1 MNIYQNIKNMCDQA
15 GISTYRLCQ
24 ELGFSTA
31 LMSQWKSGRQEPSR
45 KKLQQIA
52 NYFNIPVEQLIVGK
66 REIKKSPDSEL
77 SEDDNINKI
86 INDLKNNADIM
97 PVTPTRKVPILG
109 NIACGTPIL
118 AEQNIDGYLD
128 VEVRSN
134 VTFALNCK
142 GDSMAP
148 KLLDEDVVLIHR
160 QPVVENGET
169 AAVLIGE
176 EATLKRVYIRENSII
191 LAPENLN
198 YEPIHLTG
206 EEMSNVSILG
216 KVVGYVR
223 YF

>member
-1 MNIYQNIKNMCDQA
+1 MISNAIKKIRKSANLTQKDLAMELNVSQQTIASWETGRTQPSVDFVIKLAKVFNCD
-15 GISTYRLCQ
+15 TTDL
-24 ELGFSTA
+24 F
-31 LMSQWKSGRQEPSR
+31 EP
-45 KKLQQIA
+45 
-52 NYFNIPVEQLIVGK
+52 ET
-66 REIKKSPDSEL
+66 KKSPDTM
-77 SEDDNINKI
+77 SEDNQTNKFL
-86 INDLKNNADIM
+86 NALKNNPDIF
-97 PVTPTRKVPILG
+97 PVVPTRKVPILG
-109 NIACGTPIL
+109 SIACGTPIL
-118 AEQNIDGYLD
+118 AQENIEGYLE

-134 VTFALNCK
+134 VTFALRCK

-176 EATLKRVYIRENSII
+176 EATLKRVYVRENSII

>member
-1 MNIYQNIKNMCDQA
+1 MFYDIYKNLCLSVGKSA
-15 GISTYRLCQ
+15 TAVAIELGISRGTV
-24 ELGFSTA
+24 SN
-31 LMSQWKSGRQEPSR
+31 WKSNGTFPNSEI
-45 KKLQQIA
+45 LQKIA
-52 NYFNIPVEQLIVGK
+52 DYFSVSVDYLLTGET
-66 REIKKSPDSEL
+66 KKSPDSEL

-86 INDLKNNADIM
+86 INALKNNTDILS
-97 PVTPTRKVPILG
+97 VIPTRKVPILG
-109 NIACGTPIL
+109 SIACGTPIL

>member
-1 MNIYQNIKNMCDQA
+1 MYEIFAKLLSDNNVTAYQVGKA
-15 GISTYRLCQ
+15 TGIST
-24 ELGFSTA
+24 ST
-31 LMSQWKSGRQEPSR
+31 LSEWKNGKYTP
-45 KKLQQIA
+45 KTDKLQKIA
-52 NYFNIPVEQLIVGK
+52 DYFNVPVEYLLTG
-66 REIKKSPDSEL
+66 EKKSPDNM

-86 INDLKNNADIM
+86 INALKNNPD
-97 PVTPTRKVPILG
+97 VLSVSPTRKVPIVG
-109 NIACGTPIL
+109 SIACGTPIL

-134 VTFALNCK
+134 VDFALTCK

-148 KLLDEDVVLIHR
+148 KLLNEDIVLIHR
-160 QPVVENGET
+160 QPVVDNGET

-176 EATLKRVYIRENSII
+176 EATLKRVYIRDNSII

-206 EEMSNVSILG
+206 EDMSNVSILG

>member
-1 MNIYQNIKNMCDQA
+1 MYEIFAKLLSDNNVTAYQVGKA
-15 GISTYRLCQ
+15 TGIST
-24 ELGFSTA
+24 ST
-31 LMSQWKSGRQEPSR
+31 LSEWKKGKYTP
-45 KKLQQIA
+45 KMDKLQKIA
-52 NYFNIPVEQLIVGK
+52 DYFNVPVDYLLTGE
-66 REIKKSPDSEL
+66 KKSPDNM

-86 INDLKNNADIM
+86 INALKRNPDVM
-97 PVTPTRKVPILG
+97 LVTPTRKVPIVG
-109 NIACGTPIL
+109 SIACGTPIL
-118 AEQNIDGYLD
+118 AEQNIEGYLD
-128 VEVRSN
+128 VEVKSN
-134 VTFALNCK
+134 VDFALTCK
-142 GDSMAP
+142 GDSMSP
-148 KLLDEDVVLIHR
+148 KLLNEDVVLIHR

-206 EEMSNVSILG
+206 EDMSNVSILG

>member
-1 MNIYQNIKNMCDQA
+1 MYEIFAKLLSDNNVTAYQVGKA
-15 GISTYRLCQ
+15 TGIST
-24 ELGFSTA
+24 ST
-31 LMSQWKSGRQEPSR
+31 LSEWKNGKYTP
-45 KKLQQIA
+45 KTDKLQKIA
-52 NYFNIPVEQLIVGK
+52 DYFNVPVEYLLTG
-66 REIKKSPDSEL
+66 EKKSPDTM

-86 INDLKNNADIM
+86 INALKNNPD
-97 PVTPTRKVPILG
+97 VLSVSPTRKVPIVG
-109 NIACGTPIL
+109 SIACGTPIL
-118 AEQNIDGYLD
+118 AEQNIEGYLD
-128 VEVRSN
+128 VEVKSN
-134 VTFALNCK
+134 VDFALKCK

-176 EATLKRVYIRENSII
+176 EATLKRVYVRENSIL

>member
-1 MNIYQNIKNMCDQA
+1 MYEIFEQLLTENGVTAYQVSKATGVAQSSLSD
-15 GISTYRLCQ
+15 
-24 ELGFSTA
+24 
-31 LMSQWKSGRQEPSR
+31 WKKGKSKPKIDKMQ
-45 KKLQQIA
+45 KIA
-52 NYFNIPVEQLIVGK
+52 DYFNVPVDYLLTGE
-66 REIKKSPDSEL
+66 KKSPDNM

-86 INDLKNNADIM
+86 INVLKNNPD
-97 PVTPTRKVPILG
+97 VLSVSPTRKVPIVG
-109 NIACGTPIL
+109 SIACGTPIL
-118 AEQNIDGYLD
+118 AEQNIEGYLD
-128 VEVRSN
+128 VEVKSN
-134 VTFALNCK
+134 VDFALNCK

>member
-31 LMSQWKSGRQEPSR
+31 LMSQWKNGRQEPSR

-52 NYFNIPVEQLIVGK
+52 DYFKVPVEQLIVGDA
-66 REIKKSPDSEL
+66 ETKKSPDVM
-77 SEDDNINKI
+77 SEDNQTNKFL
-86 INDLKNNADIM
+86 NALKNNPDIF
-97 PVTPTRKVPILG
+97 PVVPTRKVPILG
-109 NIACGTPIL
+109 SIACGTPIL
-118 AEQNIDGYLD
+118 AQENIEGYLD
-128 VEVRSN
+128 VEVKSN
-134 VTFALNCK
+134 VTFALKCK

-176 EATLKRVYIRENSII
+176 EATLKRVYIRDNSII